1 MLINKNITIFMTD
14 NLCEIDSA
22 MNMIKEEIIRELS
35 ECVSKQNKTSYF
47 RRTTSKSLS
56 FSDKNLD

>member
-1 MLINKNITIFMTD
+1 MTD